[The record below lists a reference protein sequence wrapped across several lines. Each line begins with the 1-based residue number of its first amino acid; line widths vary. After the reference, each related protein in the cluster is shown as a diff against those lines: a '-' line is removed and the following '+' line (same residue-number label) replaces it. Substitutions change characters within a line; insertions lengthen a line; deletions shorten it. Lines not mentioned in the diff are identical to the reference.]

1 MAVHAPSFR
10 DAALW
15 WLKLGFISFGGP
27 AGQIATMHRELVER
41 RRWISEGRFQHAL
54 AYCTVLPGPEAQQ
67 LATYIGWLLHGIPG
81 GIVAGGLFVLP
92 SFFVLSGL
100 TWLYLAYGSMPLVAA
115 TFAGVKPA
123 VVAVVFLAAWRIAR
137 RALGNWPARGLA
149 AVTLLACLLGVPFP
163 ILVLVALALGRTGH
177 FGAARHASS
186 RAAVDDEAVIGDH
199 HAAPP
204 GRPVLVTGASLAL
217 GAAAYLLLGDDLRAM
232 AGFFTG
238 LALLTFGGAYAVLP
252 YLHDGAIARGWISSA
267 QMMDGLALG
276 ETTPGPLI
284 MVVTFVGFVA
294 RGWAGAGVA
303 TFFTFLPSFCFIL
316 AGAPLVERARAVPS
330 LAGPLAA
337 VSAAVVG
344 VILHLGLRLAQHAL
358 LPEGHVDYIALVVM
372 LGSLYLFIRR
382 DTSMMLVLAGAA
394 LLGLLRGLG

>member
-1 MAVHAPSFR
+1 MPSFR

-27 AGQIATMHRELVER
+27 AGQIATMHRELVDR

-81 GIVAGGLFVLP
+81 GLVAGGLFVLP
-92 SFFVLSGL
+92 SFFVLGGL
-100 TWLYLAYGSMPLVAA
+100 TWLYLAYGSLPLVAA
-115 TFAGVKPA
+115 SFGGVKPA
-123 VVAVVFLAAWRIAR
+123 VVAVVFLAAWRIGK
-137 RALGNWPARGLA
+137 RALRSWSSRALAVASLA
-149 AVTLLACLLGVPFP
+149 ACLAGVPFP
-163 ILVLVALALGRTGH
+163 AVVLVALALGATGR
-177 FGAARHASS
+177 FGAGGHA
-186 RAAVDDEAVIGDH
+186 AGKVAGDDDAVIGDH
-199 HAAPP
+199 HVAPA
-204 GRPVLVTGASLAL
+204 GRPWLVTACSLAL
-217 GAAAYLLLGDDLRAM
+217 GVATYAALGDELRDLAQ
-232 AGFFTG
+232 FFTG
-238 LALLTFGGAYAVLP
+238 LAFLTFGGAYAVLP

-294 RGWAGAGVA
+294 RGWAGASVA
-303 TFFTFLPSFCFIL
+303 TIFTFLPSFFFIL

-330 LAGPLAA
+330 FAGPLAA

-344 VILHLGLRLAQHAL
+344 VIVHLGLRLAGHAL
-358 LPEGHVDYIALVVM
+358 LPGGSPDYLGVAVVLVA
-372 LGSLYLFIRR
+372 LYLFIRR
-382 DTSMMLVLAGAA
+382 DTNMMIVLGGAA
-394 LLGLLRGLG
+394 AVGLLRGLG